1 MRRIRFGGAA
11 GAGAGVSERA
21 GAPGGAAM
29 SMSHLYGTDGDDGV
43 EMESFEVS
51 DWDLQNEFNPHRQ
64 RHRQTK
70 EEATYGVWAE
80 RDSDEERPSFGGKRY
95 GRAGTPGLLG
105 DPRSC
110 PGCGAPR
117 FPSSPSFSPFP
128 AAFLR
133 SLELS
138 PRSLQLPL
146 VPCSFPP
153 FPGPDH
159 PPEQPIPG
167 RGCPRDP
174 LSCRDFPCAR
184 FLQCGRNDG
193 DCLAKAGLNSPIAVS
208 DPGFGGL

>member
-1 MRRIRFGGAA
+1 
-11 GAGAGVSERA
+11 
-21 GAPGGAAM
+21 
-29 SMSHLYGTDGDDGV
+29 MSHLYGTDGDDGV

-95 GRAGTPGLLG
+95 GRAGTPGPLG

-110 PGCGAPR
+110 PACGAPP
-117 FPSSPSFSPFP
+117 FPASPSFLAFS
-128 AAFLR
+128 AA
-133 SLELS
+133 S
-138 PRSLQLPL
+138 PRSLQLPP

-153 FPGPDH
+153 FPE
-159 PPEQPIPG
+159 PEQPILG

-174 LSCRDFPCAR
+174 LSCRDFPCSAG
-184 FLQCGRNDG
+184 GRMG
-193 DCLAKAGLNSPIAVS
+193 IAW
-208 DPGFGGL
+208 PKQG